1 MGRGSL
7 GEVLPD
13 PVKALFVRAMAAQA
27 AGPHDDQAVSWTGPG
42 GHVHRLAVPGA
53 PAAPRVF
60 AAKRTATV
68 VLDDFSPIAE

>member
-13 PVKALFVRAMAAQA
+13 PAKALFVRAMAAQA
-27 AGPHDDQAVSWTGPG
+27 ASPRDDQAVSWTGPG
-42 GHVHRLAVPGA
+42 GRVHRLGVPGA

-60 AAKRTATV
+60 AAKRPAPAV
-68 VLDDFSPIAE
+68 VDDFAPIVE